1 MRLSRSS
8 CRDGGKPG
16 ELVGK
21 RRREGASVR
30 REETSK
36 LKVEETQKFFIGTS
50 DNRVF
55 IL

>member
-21 RRREGASVR
+21 RREGASVR